1 MDCCQQGAA
10 YDSSDSH
17 TGNGISIVDKV
28 MVKHINYIS
37 YYSVVDSLKQSVL
50 KLMAE
55 FARQKK
61 GYRIKIQ

>member
-1 MDCCQQGAA
+1 
-10 YDSSDSH
+10 
-17 TGNGISIVDKV
+17 

-61 GYRIKIQ
+61 GYRIKI